1 MTVATRAR
9 WRVVS
14 DDAVADRVLLTS
26 GEDGEVWK
34 DDADGAGE
42 GREVMVL
49 LLRDAPPWIN
59 GSTLVNAASSLATR
73 SKSSAFSRSRRS
85 VLSFPFTA
93 AAAILDDD
101 DPLEEPSR
109 RAAFSASSIAT
120 RSCSSL
126 NSRFR
131 RSRLSWAAIRLRA
144 ARASFFSSDVALSE
158 TRGRF
163 REGEVSDEDE
173 EADGLYARLLE
184 RVEGSTD
191 MIVSSE
197 EAKWICCFGGEV

>member
-14 DDAVADRVLLTS
+14 DDTVAGRVLLTS
-26 GEDGEVWK
+26 GEDGEVWNE
-34 DDADGAGE
+34 DVDGAGE
-42 GREVMVL
+42 GRDVV
-49 LLRDAPPWIN
+49 LLRDAPPWIRGN
-59 GSTLVNAASSLATR
+59 TFVNTVSSLATR

-93 AAAILDDD
+93 AVNIEG
-101 DPLEEPSR
+101 PLPEEHPSR

-120 RSCSSL
+120 RSCSSP

-158 TRGRF
+158 TRGRL
-163 REGEVSDEDE
+163 RAGEVSDEEE

-184 RVEGSTD
+184 RAEGSMD
-191 MIVSSE
+191 IMV
-197 EAKWICCFGGEV
+197 